1 MEETRPRAY
10 GLWDVAIYMSSVV
23 AVVTFIL
30 HFWWVTSRVS
40 LALWFV
46 AAAFAVFSIYGG
58 VIERSRV
65 EQSGTRKGR
74 STAAAVIGIV
84 VLAGLTWTATGLL
97 VPIMLMY
104 SGT

>member
-10 GLWDVAIYMSSVV
+10 GLWDVAIYLSSVV
-23 AVVTFIL
+23 AIVTFIL
-30 HFWWVTSRVS
+30 HFWWITTNVS

-74 STAAAVIGIV
+74 STAAAIIGVV
-84 VLAGLTWTATGLL
+84 VLIGLTWSATLLL
-97 VPIMLMY
+97 VPLNIAY
-104 SGT
+104 G